1 MLIDKNKIRINIHDL
16 WGNYESPKTAKTIH
30 INNFEELYQYIKDN
44 NIDPEEFNKAI
55 FENSDISYNIL
66 GHPHKEN
73 EREEEEMKNSNSN
86 DEILNMYR
94 DIKAENKIIY
104 NKIETTRWL
113 LTVLITVFGIFT
125 PLMFSIHA
133 RSIDAK
139 FESINTNINSK
150 FELIEQQLQSQKE
163 INQLQIERDVSKEF
177 LNHKK

>member
-1 MLIDKNKIRINIHDL
+1 MLTDKNKIRINLNDL
-16 WGNYESPKTAKTIH
+16 WGNYESPKTAKTIS
-30 INNFEELYQYIKDN
+30 INNFEELSKYLEDN
-44 NIDPEEFNKAI
+44 NIDPDEFYKAI
-55 FENSDISYNIL
+55 FENNDISYNVFDK
-66 GHPHKEN
+66 PDEKS
-73 EREEEEMKNSNSN
+73 EREKEMKSSNSN